1 MEKDENL
8 IEDFDTTVGLATGES
23 YIIFNNLK
31 GKIVVWINC
40 DKEMS
45 VLMTLEELK
54 KSASSIFPDVNLSSL
69 LFYLNRGDYVYT
81 DKKIVIHDVF
91 LYSRIL
97 FNRVFINVYHSFELL
112 CCDFPLNSGGQL
124 FSMLLQ
130 IISRYL

>member
-54 KSASSIFPDVNLSSL
+54 KSASSVFPDVNLSSL

-81 DKKIVIHDVF
+81 DKKIVRPLRPKEVPIQNPTPTLNDVIALSRKAKNIYNNFNSPF
-91 LYSRIL
+91 LGY
-97 FNRVFINVYHSFELL
+97 
-112 CCDFPLNSGGQL
+112 
-124 FSMLLQ
+124 
-130 IISRYL
+130 